1 MIANGTTVTQL
12 GQKISTAIS
21 TDADFGTLEA
31 GVVIRTQIITLLD
44 QSA

>member
-1 MIANGTTVTQL
+1 MTQL

-21 TDADFGTLEA
+21 TGADFGTLEA